1 MPSES
6 EIPIASQGASRRF
19 ATRLAL
25 FYGATFGMIGTHLPF
40 FTVWLKAVGIDA
52 WWIGIIGAVPSLTR
66 FTILPF
72 VTSAAEKYSLR
83 GALTVTALA
92 TAIGFAV
99 IGTQHLPLAVLL
111 VYAVTCSLWTP
122 MMPLTDAYALRGV
135 ARFGLNYGPLR
146 LWGSAAFV
154 AGALACGMLVDIVAA
169 RHLIWII
176 AALGLLGAIASLG
189 LQPLDRPKAAPAAVK
204 GASALLRDRGFL
216 AIIVAS
222 ALTQGSHAA
231 YYTFA
236 SISWQA
242 AGLGGLTIAGLW
254 VLGVLAEIVVF
265 ALSPRFTLSP
275 ALLVVI
281 GALSA
286 VARWLITAQE
296 PSVAVLA
303 VVQLAHGLT
312 YGLTQVGT
320 MSLLVRHVPIH
331 MMARGQGYLAACG
344 GIVTTAAS
352 ILSGMVYAG
361 YGARVYYVMAAM
373 ALVAAVIMWLA
384 RGAIGASAPQRRFR
398 RIDQAAVVAQAFVAV
413 AGQQQR
419 SVQID
424 EPGLLREQHCGGH
437 RQRSRDHA
445 ADHDLEAKRL
455 RGIRHRER
463 LGQPA
468 GLVELDIDGIVAR
481 AKACERGAIVH
492 AFIGADRDRPLDA
505 RQRLILPGGKRLLD
519 QRHAGR
525 RAGEE
530 VSFEI
535 VRRPRLVRI
544 HDQFGFG
551 GGLAHR

>member
-1 MPSES
+1 MVDR
-6 EIPIASQGASRRF
+6 GHRRR
-19 ATRLAL
+19 ALAD
-25 FYGATFGMIGTHLPF
+25 
-40 FTVWLKAVGIDA
+40 AVHDS
-52 WWIGIIGAVPSLTR
+52 SLR
-66 FTILPF
+66 DR
-72 VTSAAEKYSLR
+72 AAEKYSLR

-92 TAIGFAV
+92 TALGFAV

-154 AGALACGMLVDIVAA
+154 VGALACGMLVDIVAA
-169 RHLIWII
+169 RHLIWVIV
-176 AALGLLGAIASLG
+176 ALGLLGAIASLG

-265 ALSPRFTLSP
+265 ALSPRFTLPP

-320 MSLLVRHVPIH
+320 MSLLVRRVPIH

-344 GIVTTAAS
+344 GMVTMAAS
-352 ILSGMVYAG
+352 ILSGMVYAV

-373 ALVAAVIMWLA
+373 ALVAAVIMWFA
-384 RGAIGASAPQRRFR
+384 RG
-398 RIDQAAVVAQAFVAV
+398 
-413 AGQQQR
+413 
-419 SVQID
+419 
-424 EPGLLREQHCGGH
+424 L
-437 RQRSRDHA
+437 
-445 ADHDLEAKRL
+445 
-455 RGIRHRER
+455 
-463 LGQPA
+463 
-468 GLVELDIDGIVAR
+468 
-481 AKACERGAIVH
+481 
-492 AFIGADRDRPLDA
+492 
-505 RQRLILPGGKRLLD
+505 
-519 QRHAGR
+519 
-525 RAGEE
+525 
-530 VSFEI
+530 
-535 VRRPRLVRI
+535 
-544 HDQFGFG
+544 
-551 GGLAHR
+551 LAHQPHKAASGG